1 MKEARINES
10 RLKIATGSPNEA
22 AIKKDFPRI
31 FNRRTANQA
40 MEDAANMPIPNMLF
54 GEFIFEEEL
63 TVLYT
68 KPNVG
73 KSLLAMH
80 ITEMIAT
87 GTCLEG
93 LKNESE
99 PQKVIYLDLE
109 SSKRAFR

>member
-10 RLKIATGSPNEA
+10 RLKIANDTPKEA

-31 FNRRTANQA
+31 FRRRTANQA

-54 GEFIFEEEL
+54 GEFLFEEEL
-63 TVLYT
+63 TALYT

-87 GTCLEG
+87 GTGLEG
-93 LKNESE
+93 VRNVSE
-99 PQKVIYLDLE
+99 PQKVI
-109 SSKRAFR
+109 